1 MSRQPMCASCWH
13 SAIVCCLICRHCK
26 HLLGR
31 QSILRENAQA
41 SRERLEAAEKR
52 DAEKREAAAAKNDLE
67 AFIIAMR
74 GALEGGETLAQA
86 RLLPRD

>member
-1 MSRQPMCASCWH
+1 M
-13 SAIVCCLICRHCK
+13 
-26 HLLGR
+26 
-31 QSILRENAQA
+31 QSAQA

-67 AFIIAMR
+67 AYIIAMR

-86 RLLPRD
+86 RPLPSSRD

>member
-1 MSRQPMCASCWH
+1 MPSLQAPAGTP
-13 SAIVCCLICRHCK
+13 VK
-26 HLLGR
+26 PV
-31 QSILRENAQA
+31 QSAQA

-67 AFIIAMR
+67 AYIIAMR

-86 RLLPRD
+86 RPLPSPRD